1 MVEIEPDNQ
10 PPYHVIA
17 WRNASIEKNILSH
30 IEQDDTIVYISE
42 RYVIVDVWFK
52 MKWQIKIG
60 ETIISGTLAFF
71 EPEIY
76 RTSEGLEP
84 EFEIEVE
91 DVKGMPMYVRAHF
104 ARFEPLS

>member
-71 EPEIY
+71 EPE
-76 RTSEGLEP
+76 
-84 EFEIEVE
+84 FEIELE
-91 DVKGMPMYVRAHF
+91 DVNGMPMYVRAHF